1 MAFRQ
6 GETPALKVPK
16 GRDVDGRI
24 DYLNL
29 SFRELSGEQD
39 AWGFHLKERGICRG
53 ARVLLMVRPGLPLI
67 ALSFALFK
75 IGAVPVV
82 IDPGMGLKSFLS
94 CVRRTQPD
102 AMVGIGLAIWV
113 ARVF

>member
-1 MAFRQ
+1 MTEIGMDASVANVSRFLDAMAFCQ

-39 AWGFHLKERGICRG
+39 AWGFHLKEQGICS
-53 ARVLLMVRPGLPLI
+53 L
-67 ALSFALFK
+67 
-75 IGAVPVV
+75 
-82 IDPGMGLKSFLS
+82 
-94 CVRRTQPD
+94 
-102 AMVGIGLAIWV
+102 
-113 ARVF
+113 